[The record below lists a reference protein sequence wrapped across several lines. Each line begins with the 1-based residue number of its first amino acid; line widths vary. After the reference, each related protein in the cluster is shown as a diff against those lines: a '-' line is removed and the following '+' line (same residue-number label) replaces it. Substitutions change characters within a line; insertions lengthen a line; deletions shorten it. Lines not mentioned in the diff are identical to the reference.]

1 MSGRIVLLAIV
12 FAVASNLAAQ
22 ESSQDKNPKVM
33 PETGP
38 LAKSNSLEEKRLKS
52 YTINLAIRIFDDLNT
67 TIVNSSWSRTTVS
80 GKPVTIN
87 LKANNL
93 QIAAAF
99 IPYYVDDRNV
109 VLLAQG
115 KVMLKPVN
123 LAAGKYYSTVDSLPL
138 RIGEKAFFLPLGL
151 IDEKM
156 ENISSC
162 VLEIEV
168 QNCDKITEESKE
180 DGSAILE
187 TENQPDQVK
196 QAKDGKNT
204 N

>member
-1 MSGRIVLLAIV
+1 MSGRIVLLAVV
-12 FAVASNLAAQ
+12 FAAASTLAAQ
-22 ESSQDKNPKVM
+22 EISPDKNQAQVQEATPAVKNN
-33 PETGP
+33 T
-38 LAKSNSLEEKRLKS
+38 AQEKKIKS
-52 YTINLAIRIFDDLNT
+52 YTINLAIRIFDDLDK
-67 TIVNSSWSRTTVS
+67 TIVNSSWSRSTIS
-80 GKPVTIN
+80 GKPITIN
-87 LKANNL
+87 LKAGNL

-99 IPYYVDDRNV
+99 IPYYVDEKNV

-123 LAAGKYYSTVDSLPL
+123 LTEGKYYSTVDSLPL
-138 RIGEKAFFLPLGL
+138 KIGEKAFFLPLGL

-168 QNCDKITEESKE
+168 QNCDKIAEECIE

-187 TENQPDQVK
+187 TENQPDK
-196 QAKDGKNT
+196 IKKSGNGKNS